1 MTGQRISTN
10 SLAVVAIDFTVLFVT
25 VTMTHQFSGGLGAWT
40 GAAIFDADGGYDTS
54 FAIMLGCSI
63 AALLLSFCLR
73 RVPRRK

>member
-1 MTGQRISTN
+1 M
-10 SLAVVAIDFTVLFVT
+10 AIGFTVLFVT

-73 RVPRRK
+73 RAPRRE

>member
-1 MTGQRISTN
+1 
-10 SLAVVAIDFTVLFVT
+10 
-25 VTMTHQFSGGLGAWT
+25 MTHQFSGGLGAWT

-73 RVPRRK
+73 RVPRRE